1 MIECWAHVGTT
12 THCFSLCH
20 QLGLSL
26 SKLRNLQINTNAID
40 VVSTWW
46 NRTKLSNTFFFL
58 FKINSQVPL
67 EEVTPLLKCSP
78 VVKPTSVIKYDLNR
92 TLRGL
97 GEGRGESVFVWVLW
111 ITSPERGFFSQA
123 KTVSDW
129 LLQPIISGL
138 RKFLDWLISWE
149 EAYGSP

>member
-40 VVSTWW
+40 A
-46 NRTKLSNTFFFL
+46 SNQTIKYFFFL

-97 GEGRGESVFVWVLW
+97 GEGRGESVFIWVLW

>member
-1 MIECWAHVGTT
+1 MSPIGT
-12 THCFSLCH
+12 FSVKVKESTNKHKCNRC
-20 QLGLSL
+20 GLYL
-26 SKLRNLQINTNAID
+26 MK
-40 VVSTWW
+40 
-46 NRTKLSNTFFFL
+46 SNQTVKYFFFL

-97 GEGRGESVFVWVLW
+97 GEGRGESVFIWVLW

-138 RKFLDWLISWE
+138 RKFLD
-149 EAYGSP
+149 

>member
-1 MIECWAHVGTT
+1 MIVLKSCWYNNTLFFPVSPIGT
-12 THCFSLCH
+12 FSVKVKESTNKHKCNRC
-20 QLGLSL
+20 GLYL
-26 SKLRNLQINTNAID
+26 MK
-40 VVSTWW
+40 
-46 NRTKLSNTFFFL
+46 SNQTVKYFFFL

-111 ITSPERGFFSQA
+111 ITSPERGFF
-123 KTVSDW
+123 
-129 LLQPIISGL
+129 L
-138 RKFLDWLISWE
+138 RPRQLVIGYS
-149 EAYGSP
+149 SP

>member
-1 MIECWAHVGTT
+1 MIVLKSCWYNNTLFFPVSPIGT
-12 THCFSLCH
+12 FSVKVKESTNKHKCNRC
-20 QLGLSL
+20 GLYL
-26 SKLRNLQINTNAID
+26 MK
-40 VVSTWW
+40 
-46 NRTKLSNTFFFL
+46 SNQTVKYFFFL

-97 GEGRGESVFVWVLW
+97 GEGRECFCLGTLDYFSWEG
-111 ITSPERGFFSQA
+111 IFSQA

>member
-97 GEGRGESVFVWVLW
+97 GEGRECFCLGTLDYFTWEG
-111 ITSPERGFFSQA
+111 IFSQA